1 MVHSGWSVDHGIMY
15 QVQSTLPAAGRQVRS
30 MESKPSQT
38 RTLMPSDTWYMVLG
52 T

>member
-15 QVQSTLPAAGRQVRS
+15 QVQSTLPAGG
-30 MESKPSQT
+30 
-38 RTLMPSDTWYMVLG
+38 TWYMVLG